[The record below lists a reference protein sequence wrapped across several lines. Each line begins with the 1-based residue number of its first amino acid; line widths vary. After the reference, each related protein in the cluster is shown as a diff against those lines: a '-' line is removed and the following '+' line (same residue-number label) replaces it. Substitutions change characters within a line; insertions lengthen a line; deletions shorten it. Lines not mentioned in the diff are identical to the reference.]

1 MVDVSEPV
9 GVRTARNEPQAV
21 PTVPWRVFG
30 PRRTEYV
37 ADFSDRQIAVLF
49 VVLAAITSI
58 PIVLYPWPPLADY
71 INHLSRMHIIAAI
84 DSDPDL
90 ARFYEINWQIIPNLM
105 MDLVVPVLERFINV
119 YLAGQIFTISSFVL
133 ILSGALTLNRRLFG
147 HWSILPLIA
156 FPLLYNNVFLVGT
169 MNYIFGMGLALWALV
184 AWIWLRE
191 RNIVLRLAVS
201 AAFVLGLFFCH
212 LFSLGLYGLGLLAFE
227 IHRLMVISSQ
237 PQWRLT
243 DLRQTLPSLADFV
256 ATGLPF
262 LPVLP
267 LLMMSPTWGLR
278 GSFTWEFPGKL
289 DGLLYVVEVYSHF
302 AGVLL
307 TGIVTFAAGW
317 GMRHRALQFH
327 SFGWVLLILGAT
339 IYLVM
344 PRIIFE
350 TYMADQRLPIS
361 LAFTILACAHLNL
374 RHDYVRRGFATVLV
388 LLLAVRVFEVQTV
401 WSEIGVSTSSFR
413 DSVRL
418 IERGSK
424 VLVAYADPD
433 AGDDPKDLG
442 LVHAACIAIIERSA
456 LVTTAFTVVG
466 KQILQVREPYRSRVD
481 SEDGTPPSVAQLL
494 QVVEQPAEGEGNYW
508 AKWTT
513 DYDYVYVLFT
523 DDDYE
528 NPDPERLTTIYT
540 GERFALFKINPAKT
554 NPAPIAP
561 AAPAVAETTSD
572 HEFRALADAPQV
584 QAAGTHLP
592 QPQAD
597 AAQSPPTQ

>member
-1 MVDVSEPV
+1 
-9 GVRTARNEPQAV
+9 V

-30 PRRTEYV
+30 PRRSEHV
-37 ADFSDRQIAVLF
+37 ADFSDRQIAMLF

-58 PIVLYPWPPLADY
+58 PIALYSWPPLTDY
-71 INHLSRMHIIAAI
+71 MNHLSRMHIIATI
-84 DSDPDL
+84 DGDSDL
-90 ARFYEINWQIIPNLM
+90 SRFYEVDWQIIPNLM
-105 MDLVVPVLERFINV
+105 MDLVVPVLQRVMNV
-119 YLAGQIFTISSFVL
+119 FVAGQVFTIASFVL
-133 ILSGALTLNRRLFG
+133 TMSGALTLNRRLFG

-169 MNYIFGMGLALWALV
+169 MNYIFGIGLALWALT

-191 RNIVLRLAVS
+191 RNILLRLAVS
-201 AAFVLGLFFCH
+201 SAFVLGLFFCH
-212 LFSLGLYGLGLLAFE
+212 LFAVGLYGLGLLAFE
-227 IHRLMVISSQ
+227 IHRLMVIYSEQ
-237 PQWRLT
+237 PHRRLA
-243 DLRQTLPSLADFV
+243 DLISIRAIPALADFV

-278 GSFTWEFPGKL
+278 GSFTWEFSGKL

-327 SFGWVLLILGAT
+327 SFGWVLLILGA
-339 IYLVM
+339 IVYLAM

-361 LAFTILACAHLNL
+361 LAFTIIACAHLNL

-388 LLLAVRVFEVQTV
+388 MLLAIRVFEVQTV
-401 WSEIGVSTSSFR
+401 WSEISMSTNSFR

-418 IERGSK
+418 IDRGSK
-424 VLVAYADPD
+424 VLVAYADAD
-433 AGDDPKDLG
+433 AGDDPKELG
-442 LVHAACIAIIERSA
+442 LVHAACLAIIERSA
-456 LVTTAFTVVG
+456 LVTTAFTVTG
-466 KQILQVREPYRSRVD
+466 KQILQVREPYRNRVD
-481 SEDGTPPSVAQLL
+481 REDGTPPSMNQLL
-494 QVVEQPAEGEGNYW
+494 QVADKTEDAEGAYW

-523 DDDYE
+523 DADYE
-528 NPDPERLTTIYT
+528 NPDPARLTAVYT
-540 GERFALFKINPAKT
+540 GERFALFKINPPGQT
-554 NPAPIAP
+554 IGPA
-561 AAPAVAETTSD
+561 
-572 HEFRALADAPQV
+572 
-584 QAAGTHLP
+584 QAAGEPTPAATDDPQRAIVETHVPLP
-592 QPQAD
+592 QAVAVETRP
-597 AAQSPPTQ
+597 SH

>member
-1 MVDVSEPV
+1 MVDVSEPI

-119 YLAGQIFTISSFVL
+119 YVAGQIFTISSFVL

-237 PQWRLT
+237 PQWRIT

-466 KQILQVREPYRSRVD
+466 KQILQVREPYRNRVD

-540 GERFALFKINPAKT
+540 GERFALFKINPVKI

-561 AAPAVAETTSD
+561 AAPAIAETTSD
-572 HEFRALADAPQV
+572 HELRALADAPQV
-584 QAAGTHLP
+584 QAAGTHLS

-597 AAQSPPTQ
+597 AGQSPPTQ